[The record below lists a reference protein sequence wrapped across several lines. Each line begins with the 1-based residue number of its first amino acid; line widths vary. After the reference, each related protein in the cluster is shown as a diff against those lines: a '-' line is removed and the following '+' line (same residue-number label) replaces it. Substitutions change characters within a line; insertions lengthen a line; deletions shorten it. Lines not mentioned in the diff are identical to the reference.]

1 MEQLFHLLKAAGEAQ
16 TINQRGLAA
25 ACGISVGKV
34 NALLRRAEGEGYL
47 TITREGKRSRY
58 ALTRRGVDF
67 LEHTLRRRQG
77 QKLPLKAAPRPKTAV
92 VLAAGRMF
100 DQKRPAALQPLDD
113 VTILDRTV
121 EVLKASGIER
131 VIITAGSCA
140 DEFKQKFAGRTDIRL
155 VENSRYKWTGSMAS
169 LALAAGTLTPGEAG
183 GGLLIVK
190 GSTVFERRAVSALL
204 ESDAPFS
211 VLLTPLSGTGVEI
224 LVELDELGEVFRFT
238 QDLRQVNRV
247 EGEFAGLARVSG
259 EVLEM
264 MQEYYQKNSNP
275 MLNFEYVLENIGR
288 LYPLMG
294 IKVDDLIWGQV
305 WDGQSYQRMLNTVY
319 PRILRQ
325 ERELRQKMAAE
336 AAVRI
341 LELEEDELEE
351 ISFAG
356 GITNTNFLVCARGKK
371 YILRLPGLMT
381 ETLINRINE
390 KFNAQVASDHGFNC
404 RIIYCNAETGIKL
417 SEYIE
422 GAETMTPRTIR
433 LDENMK
439 KAADI
444 FRRLHRSD
452 FKMNNTFD
460 IFEQGEEY
468 ERMMEDP
475 AAQMYEGYM
484 EMRPKVMGEVRGR
497 LRELGYDLTR
507 PCHCDGVAAN
517 WVKDKDG
524 RLYLIDWE
532 YSAQSEPLLDLA
544 YFLMENEYTPEE
556 EELFVQYYLDG
567 EPEPPEFQEK
577 LLLMK
582 IATDF
587 VWSMWALLRDLGGDR
602 LGSYGPDR
610 LARAA
615 RNYEVWSAGR
625 KSGNFV

>member
-1 MEQLFHLLKAAGEAQ
+1 MEQLVHLLKAAGEAQ

-417 SEYIE
+417 SEY
-422 GAETMTPRTIR
+422 R
-433 LDENMK
+433 DDD
-439 KAADI
+439 AAY
-444 FRRLHRSD
+444 HPV
-452 FKMNNTFD
+452 
-460 IFEQGEEY
+460 G
-468 ERMMEDP
+468 
-475 AAQMYEGYM
+475 
-484 EMRPKVMGEVRGR
+484 
-497 LRELGYDLTR
+497 
-507 PCHCDGVAAN
+507 
-517 WVKDKDG
+517 
-524 RLYLIDWE
+524 
-532 YSAQSEPLLDLA
+532 
-544 YFLMENEYTPEE
+544 
-556 EELFVQYYLDG
+556 
-567 EPEPPEFQEK
+567 
-577 LLLMK
+577 
-582 IATDF
+582 
-587 VWSMWALLRDLGGDR
+587 
-602 LGSYGPDR
+602 
-610 LARAA
+610 
-615 RNYEVWSAGR
+615 
-625 KSGNFV
+625 